1 MGGPLLAST
10 VTYKPEGAAGGHRV
24 VMHGESDRLGSAQA
38 RWNDYVGTAAADDAD
53 AILDTRSLYEIVG
66 LDRDRWAIVGVDFS
80 LADSSDHVVV
90 YAEDRGSTSTGAP
103 ADDGHLPVTAFHLTP
118 SRRLDE
124 FLKRG
129 VQAGLGQA
137 AVRVREAPGA
147 RPEHTNLDGAASR

>member
-1 MGGPLLAST
+1 MTKPLT
-10 VTYKPEGAAGGHRV
+10 FTCHRV
-24 VMHGESDRLGSAQA
+24 VMHGEPDRLGSAQA

-80 LADSSDHVVV
+80 LADSADHVVV
-90 YAEDRGSTSTGAP
+90 YAEDRGSTSTGDP

-124 FLKRG
+124 FLKEVFKR
-129 VQAGLGQA
+129 VSVRLLSASVRHRELVVA
-137 AVRVREAPGA
+137 A
-147 RPEHTNLDGAASR
+147 HTNLDGVASG